1 MRALR
6 YMALPIL
13 QCGIAAGVAWLVATR
28 VFGHERPFFAPIAVI
43 ICIGVGLGQR
53 RLRRVVELVVG
64 VSLGIGIGDLI
75 VLAIGTGPWQIAL
88 VVVLAMT
95 AAVLLDGGPLITVQ
109 SGASAVLVAALLPAN
124 QSGLDRMVDA
134 LIGGLLGLAA
144 VALLPGNPPEV
155 ARRHARQMIMALAS
169 GLTTAADAI
178 DARDPDVAVQELRRI
193 QSQQAIEEYRDALR
207 TARDIL
213 AIAPVHW
220 RQRQPLR
227 AYISAAEPLD
237 SALRNVRV
245 LLRRTRSAL
254 ADDEPVPAAIPAA
267 LRQLSAATTSFGDHL
282 WHDRSA
288 VRQAIGEAAASIDAD
303 DLAGGGFSA
312 QVVAAQLRSVAVD
325 LLQATGL
332 RHEEARAVLPPIT

>member
-1 MRALR
+1 
-6 YMALPIL
+6 MALPIL

-64 VSLGIGIGDLI
+64 VSVGIGIGDLI

-178 DARDPDVAVQELRRI
+178 DARDPDVAVRELRRI